1 VNPTLL
7 AIPRLKRS
15 VKKQSLTGLMKFG
28 RRGAA
33 FDRAQEVGDE
43 RRGEQTFE
51 RAQEVGDERRGE
63 QTFERAQVV
72 GDERRRA
79 QTFERAQDVGE
90 KGSKAWINAQSFSKS
105 PKSR

>member
-1 VNPTLL
+1 MDPTLL

-33 FDRAQEVGDE
+33 FKRAQEIDD
-43 RRGEQTFE
+43 RG
-51 RAQEVGDERRGE
+51 RAA
-63 QTFERAQVV
+63 FKRAQVV